1 MELLRSRI
9 DLAEQNMS
17 KEYVHT
23 EQYNRQINSLE
34 DKLTL
39 MSTTD
44 DHAKLKTQLQQQAGL
59 VAKVTQ

>member
-1 MELLRSRI
+1 
-9 DLAEQNMS
+9 MS

-59 VAKVTQ
+59 VAKVTQQLG